1 LKICSRR
8 VKSADEAARA
18 SSFDQIGAARATLS
32 KENPMAITV
41 IAKLKTKSGS
51 EAQFEQAARKMIE
64 TVRAQEP
71 GTTQYVLHR
80 SVKDPTEFV
89 YYEVYQDQASF
100 DAHGKT
106 PHMREFGGAIGALL
120 EGRPQVD
127 VLTEITRK

>member
-1 LKICSRR
+1 
-8 VKSADEAARA
+8 
-18 SSFDQIGAARATLS
+18 
-32 KENPMAITV
+32 MAITV

-71 GTTQYVLHR
+71 GTMQYVLHR

-89 YYEVYQDQASF
+89 YYEVYQDQASL
-100 DAHGKT
+100 DSHGKT

-120 EGRPQVD
+120 EGRPQIE
-127 VLTEITRK
+127 VLTEVVRK